1 MPPESYTLV
10 DHKVPNIVPFSSE
23 KGGQSESYSG
33 FSDWVI
39 VGEESL
45 ASSSDATH
53 LQEFRRAFERFL
65 DAYHERDVFWAATGS
80 LNWLTARRT
89 QSIPHHQEGSPDI
102 WSTNVISLIET
113 RPVTE
118 TLLGMSFQRAMVDGS
133 GGFPIELPVADPFV
147 AESTARLRLD
157 SALHASFEADPL
169 ESGMDH
175 PAEDIINQAFHSGES
190 QNILGWL
197 REFCLD
203 NTQPSFAAS
212 VMRCLG
218 RQMDPGTDVW
228 RARLVRDG
236 LSMGDVEIR
245 DAAVQAAESW
255 GDPGMSDILA
265 SHSEPVTWLQDYILD
280 VIDDLRE

>member
-1 MPPESYTLV
+1 MYPETYALA
-10 DHKVPNIVPFSSE
+10 DNKVPNIVPFASG
-23 KGGQSESYSG
+23 KGGQSESFSG
-33 FSDWVI
+33 FSNRII

-45 ASSSDATH
+45 ATFSDAIH
-53 LQEFRRAFERFL
+53 LQIFRRAFERFL
-65 DAYHERDVFWAATGS
+65 DAHHERDVFWAATGS
-80 LNWLTARRT
+80 LNWITARRT
-89 QSIPHHQEGSPDI
+89 QRIPHYQDCGPETWNTYAIP
-102 WSTNVISLIET
+102 LIET
-113 RPVTE
+113 WPVTE
-118 TLLGMSFQRAMVDGS
+118 SLLGRSAHRALVDGS
-133 GGFPIELPVADPFV
+133 GGFSFELPVANPFLT
-147 AESTARLRLD
+147 ESTAKLRLD

-175 PAEDIINQAFHSGES
+175 PAEDIIAHAIQSGDSEDT
-190 QNILGWL
+190 LGWL

-203 NTQPSFAAS
+203 DTQPSFAAS

-218 RQMDPGTDVW
+218 RQVEPGTDDW

-236 LSMGDVEIR
+236 LSIGDVEIR

-255 GDPGMSDILA
+255 GDPGMGNVLA